1 MLNPSSL
8 YEFHRAPDQEQ
19 PGVLLVGLDGFMD
32 AGHTIKVLTDHL
44 MVSAEPELLVSF
56 DIDQVYDYRGRR
68 PSIVFDTNRYES
80 YERPKLNLYRLT
92 DRDGRVFYLLRGI
105 EPDFQWERVAAGV
118 IELVRTLGITTTIAW
133 QGAPMGVPHTR
144 PIGHSLTASDPAMI
158 NDAVSPWGRVH
169 VPASFSQVLELRLG
183 QAGHKAMGVVVH
195 VPHYLADNDFPDAAL
210 IALNAIQDA
219 AELDLPNDALVSQ
232 AAEARVQIEEA
243 VRDSEQVTEIVQAIE
258 RQYDEFMRNREALGV
273 SGPRPVVPSADELG
287 AEFEAFLQSM
297 DDQPGEDHPKDA

>member
-8 YEFHRAPDQEQ
+8 YEFHRAPDQDK

-32 AGHTIKVLTDHL
+32 AGHTVKVLTDHL
-44 MVSAEPELLVSF
+44 MVTAEPELLVSF

-68 PSIVFDTNRYES
+68 PGIVFDTNRYEA
-80 YERPKLNLYRLT
+80 YERPKLNLYRMS
-92 DRDGRVFYLLRGI
+92 DRDGRQFYLLRGV
-105 EPDFQWERVAAGV
+105 EPDFQWERVAAAV
-118 IELVRTLGITTTIAW
+118 NELIRTLGVTTTISW
-133 QGAPMGVPHTR
+133 QGVPMGVPHTR
-144 PIGHSLTASDPAMI
+144 PIGHSLNATDTTMI
-158 NDAVSPWGRVH
+158 HDAVSPWGRVQ
-169 VPASFSQVLELRLG
+169 VPSSFTQMLQLRLG
-183 QAGHKAMGVVVH
+183 EAGHKAMGVVVH

-219 AELDLPNDALVSQ
+219 GDLNLPNDALVAS

-273 SGPRPVVPSADELG
+273 TGPEPVVPSADELG

-297 DDQPGEDHPKDA
+297 DGDGHPPAS